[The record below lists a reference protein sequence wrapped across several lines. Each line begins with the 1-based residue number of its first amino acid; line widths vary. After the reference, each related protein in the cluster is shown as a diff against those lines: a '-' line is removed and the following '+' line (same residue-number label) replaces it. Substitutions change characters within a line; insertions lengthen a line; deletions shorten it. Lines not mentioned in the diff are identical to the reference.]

1 MKVMEKQVNENYLE
15 SFELLKKYFKRLYEN
30 AGMEWTEENEAEIR
44 FIMNSISM
52 RAVYNSTLTMYAEL
66 YGEKK

>member
-15 SFELLKKYFKRLYEN
+15 SFELLTKYFKRLYEN

-44 FIMNSISM
+44 VIMNSISM
-52 RAVYNSTLTMYAEL
+52 RAVYNSTLAMYAEL